1 MGATMSAPRP
11 RTLWPLLTLLLAG
24 CAPLPVADPAPAAA
38 DGGAAW
44 LDHDLAALVSDPQ
57 RPLLAV
63 AALAIRD
70 GRVVYANQFGW
81 RHLGGDGLLPLPV
94 TGRTLFRVASIS
106 KLVVAVGV
114 MRLVEQGLLD
124 LDADVSGLLGWTLRH
139 PWHPQV
145 PITLRLLLSHRSGL
159 SDGGER
165 YAFDAGM
172 RLQDVLQ
179 PGGAHFADGLN
190 WNRALAP
197 GAGFAYVNLNFGV
210 VAQLM
215 ERATGERFDHLM
227 QRLVLQPLGLRGGF
241 DPSSFAPADQAD
253 IATLYRRRRM
263 VDGREV
269 WDPAGPW
276 VVQADDFRQA
286 PPQPPAGLSRYVIGS
301 NGSLFG
307 PQGRLRISVQD
318 LGTLMLMLIN
328 EGRHAGRAFLQPA
341 SVALLASEQWRQA
354 GPPPEGE
361 SVGACAW
368 GLGGQRFTDRAEAGC
383 GDRLVDGGGLVGW
396 GHTGN
401 AYGLKGLFVLDPQR
415 RHGLVLLLAGPGADP
430 ATFPGH
436 ASALDRW
443 QELAATAV
451 ARRLRLVE
459 TP

>member
-1 MGATMSAPRP
+1 MRP
-11 RTLWPLLTLLLAG
+11 LHCLPALLTALAAG
-24 CAPLPVADPAPAAA
+24 CAPLPMAAP
-38 DGGAAW
+38 GAAPT
-44 LDHDLAALVSDPQ
+44 DGTAALDRELSALTTDRQ

-63 AALAIRD
+63 AGLAIRD
-70 GRVVYANQFGW
+70 GRVVYANQFGR
-81 RHLGGDGLLPLPV
+81 RHVGGDGEPPLPV
-94 TGRTLFRVASIS
+94 TERTLFRVASIS

-114 MRLVEQGLLD
+114 VRLVEQGLLD

-165 YAFDAGM
+165 YAFDGGT

-179 PGGAHFADGLN
+179 PGGALFADGLN

-215 ERATGERFDHLM
+215 ERATGERFDRLM

-241 DPSSFAPADQAD
+241 DPSSFAAADQAD
-253 IATLYRRRRM
+253 IATLYRKRHA

-269 WDPAGPW
+269 WNPAGPW
-276 VVQADDFRQA
+276 VVQADDFRRA
-286 PPQPPAGLSRYVIGS
+286 APQPPVGLAGYVIGS
-301 NGSLFG
+301 NGTLFG
-307 PQGRLRISVQD
+307 PQGRLRISVRD
-318 LGTLMLMLIN
+318 LGTLMQMLLN
-328 EGRHAGRAFLQPA
+328 DGRHAGRAFLQPA
-341 SVALLASEQWRQA
+341 SVALLAGALWRREQQLP
-354 GPPPEGE
+354 GGE
-361 SVGACAW
+361 PVGACAW
-368 GLGGQRFTDRAEAGC
+368 ALGGQRFTDRAEAGC

-401 AYGLKGLFVLDPQR
+401 AYGLKGLFVLDPRR
-415 RHGLVLLLAGPGADP
+415 RHGLVLLLAGPGVDP
-430 ATFPGH
+430 ATYPGRY
-436 ASALDRW
+436 SALDRW
-443 QELAATAV
+443 QEVAATAV
-451 ARRLRLVE
+451 TRWMRLVD

>member
-1 MGATMSAPRP
+1 MQPPRP
-11 RTLWPLLTLLLAG
+11 LPLLPLLTLLLAG
-24 CAPLPVADPAPAAA
+24 CAPLPAADSGAAAA
-38 DGGAAW
+38 DGGAAL
-44 LDHDLAALVSDPQ
+44 LDRELVALTTDPQ

-63 AALAIRD
+63 AALAIRE
-70 GRVVYANQFGW
+70 GRIVHANQFGW
-81 RHLGGDGLLPLPV
+81 RHLGDAGAPPLPV

-124 LDADVSGLLGWTLRH
+124 LDADVSELLGWTLRH

-165 YAFDAGM
+165 YAFDGGT

-179 PGGAHFADGLN
+179 PGGAHFANGLN
-190 WNRALAP
+190 WNRELAP
-197 GAGFAYVNLNFGV
+197 GSGFAYVNLNFGV

-215 ERATGERFDHLM
+215 ERATGERFDRLM

>member
-1 MGATMSAPRP
+1 MQAPRP
-11 RTLWPLLTLLLAG
+11 RTFWPLLTLLLAG
-24 CAPLPVADPAPAAA
+24 CAPLPVADPGPATA

-44 LDHDLAALVSDPQ
+44 LDRELAALVTDAQ
-57 RPLLAV
+57 RPLLA
-63 AALAIRD
+63 AATLVVRD
-70 GRVVYANQFGW
+70 GHIVYANQFGW
-81 RHLGGDGLLPLPV
+81 RHLGGDGAPPLPV
-94 TGRTLFRVASIS
+94 TERTLFRVASIS

-124 LDADVSGLLGWTLRH
+124 LDADVSDLLGWPLRH

-165 YAFDAGM
+165 YAFDAGT

-179 PGGAHFADGLN
+179 PGGVHFAGGLN

-197 GAGFAYVNLNFGV
+197 GADFAYVNLNFGV

-215 ERATGERFDHLM
+215 ERATGERFDRLM

-241 DPSSFAPADQAD
+241 DPSSFPAADQAD
-253 IATLYRRRRM
+253 IATLYRKRRV

-276 VVQADDFRQA
+276 VVQADDFRRV
-286 PPQPPAGLSRYVIGS
+286 PPQPPVRMAGYVVGS
-301 NGSLFG
+301 NGTLFG
-307 PQGRLRISVQD
+307 PQGRLRISVRD
-318 LGTLMLMLIN
+318 LGRLMQMLLN
-328 EGRHAGRAFLQPA
+328 EGRHAGRTFLQPA
-341 SVALLASEQWRQA
+341 SVALLASAQWQREQQLP
-354 GPPPEGE
+354 GGE
-361 SVGACAW
+361 PVGACAW
-368 GLGGQRFTDRAEAGC
+368 ALGGQRFTDRAEAGC
-383 GDRLVDGGGLVGW
+383 GDRLVDGGGLAGW

-401 AYGLKGLFVLDPQR
+401 AYGLKGLFVLDPLR
-415 RHGLVLLLAGPGADP
+415 RHGLVLLLAGPGVDP
-430 ATFPGH
+430 ATHPGH